1 MKLYCLAILG
11 SLLLCA
17 ITNSATAQDSSNTY
31 LSKIPAKYL
40 DKVSKQTSSLS
51 GKIDKKSQKLLR
63 RLEKR
68 EAQLKKIL
76 LSVDSAN
83 VQSFFAETQ
92 QKYASLSNRLLEK
105 IRGPTGKMNGEYL
118 AYYDSLKGSL
128 SFLNSNKN
136 ILPAIKSGKLDK
148 AIGDLNSLQGK
159 LQRADNIK
167 DFIRQRKQQLTE
179 LLNRYTSLPASATRI
194 LGKYKTDAFYYAAQ
208 IRDYKETFRDPD
220 KLQRTALTILN
231 KFPVFQQ
238 FMKEHSELGGLFNLP
253 GNYGTALALSGL
265 QTRDQVQQ
273 MIAGQFGGGAN
284 VSQVLSQ
291 QVSAAQSQLDQF
303 KQKLNILGNGSGDID
318 MPNYKINQQ
327 RTKTFFQRLEYG
339 TNMQST
345 KSTYFF
351 PSTTD
356 IALTVAYKL
365 NDKNSIGVGASYKIG
380 WGKDIKHI
388 AFTSEGLGVRSFLD
402 INIKKSFFAS
412 GGFEYNYQ
420 KPFKKVQQLYAI
432 DSWQKSGLIGITK
445 IVSIKSKVFK
455 KTKLQLLWDFL
466 SYYQQPQTQ
475 PIKFRVGYNF

>member
-11 SLLLCA
+11 LLLLCA

-118 AYYDSLKGSL
+118 PYYDSLKGSL

-273 MIAGQFGGGAN
+273 VIAGQFGGGAN

-291 QVSAAQSQLDQF
+291 QVGAAQSQLDQF

-432 DSWQKSGLIGITK
+432 DSWQKSGLVGITK

>member
-1 MKLYCLAILG
+1 
-11 SLLLCA
+11 
-17 ITNSATAQDSSNTY
+17 
-31 LSKIPAKYL
+31 
-40 DKVSKQTSSLS
+40 
-51 GKIDKKSQKLLR
+51 
-63 RLEKR
+63 
-68 EAQLKKIL
+68 
-76 LSVDSAN
+76 
-83 VQSFFAETQ
+83 
-92 QKYASLSNRLLEK
+92 
-105 IRGPTGKMNGEYL
+105 MNGEYL
-118 AYYDSLKGSL
+118 PYYDSLKGSL

-273 MIAGQFGGGAN
+273 VIAGQFGGGAN

-455 KTKLQLLWDFL
+455 KTKLQLLWDLL

>member
-68 EAQLKKIL
+68 EAQLKKML

-83 VQSFFAETQ
+83 VQSFFAEAQ
-92 QKYASLSNRLLEK
+92 QKYASLSNSLLEK
-105 IRGPTGKMNGEYL
+105 ITGSTGKMNGEYL
-118 AYYDSLKGSL
+118 PYYDSLKGSL

-273 MIAGQFGGGAN
+273 VIAGQFGGGAN